1 MFAESLEQFH
11 WYAIQTRSRHEKV
24 VRDQLAAKSITHL
37 LPLWQKR
44 SNWKDRVKL
53 VDVPLFG
60 GYLFGYFPLLNR
72 VAVLET
78 VGVVRIVGLNG
89 RPVPIPDEQIA
100 TMLTMMKHRL
110 PCSPHPYL
118 VEGMRVQIKRGLLAG
133 AEGLLI
139 AKKQRYRLV
148 IRVDMI
154 QQAMAVEVDCADVE
168 PLDLRPQEASKL
180 SLGSSQPTP
189 LCAVSSI

>member
-44 SNWKDRVKL
+44 STWKDRVKL

-72 VAVLET
+72 FAVLET
-78 VGVVRIVGLNG
+78 VGVVRIVGLNC

-100 TMLTMMKHRL
+100 TVRTLMEQRL

-118 VEGMRVQIKRGLLAG
+118 VEGMRVRIKRGLLECVTCRRIG
-133 AEGLLI
+133 AETEQDEFLAEEIDDRLI
-139 AKKQRYRLV
+139 
-148 IRVDMI
+148 
-154 QQAMAVEVDCADVE
+154 
-168 PLDLRPQEASKL
+168 RPQPDMRRA
-180 SLGSSQPTP
+180 
-189 LCAVSSI
+189 

>member
-44 SNWKDRVKL
+44 STWKDRVKL

-100 TMLTMMKHRL
+100 TVRTLMEQRL

-118 VEGMRVQIKRGLLAG
+118 VEGMRVRIKRGLLAMSIG
-133 AEGLLI
+133 DHMGNLI
-139 AKKQRYRLV
+139 APFWYMVIANVARVNFREFIGYGMIFAALWFTIGVLV
-148 IRVDMI
+148 FTF
-154 QQAMAVEVDCADVE
+154 APC
-168 PLDLRPQEASKL
+168 
-180 SLGSSQPTP
+180 
-189 LCAVSSI
+189 